1 VGVRFRVAIFWV
13 GAPGNGR
20 FNCRRL
26 CRRSRYESLRREARE
41 RCIKSTRIVPSAAAG
56 TGALERS
63 KQNYELAITVN
74 MRMRMTLWW
83 LAGVGVNLIA
93 KFHRHHHETA
103 MTDTPLGD
111 HVICHLLYLPCAS
124 FEHSDFH
131 TGIVVE
137 MDM

>member
-1 VGVRFRVAIFWV
+1 
-13 GAPGNGR
+13 
-20 FNCRRL
+20 
-26 CRRSRYESLRREARE
+26 
-41 RCIKSTRIVPSAAAG
+41 
-56 TGALERS
+56 
-63 KQNYELAITVN
+63 

-103 MTDTPLGD
+103 MTDAPLGD